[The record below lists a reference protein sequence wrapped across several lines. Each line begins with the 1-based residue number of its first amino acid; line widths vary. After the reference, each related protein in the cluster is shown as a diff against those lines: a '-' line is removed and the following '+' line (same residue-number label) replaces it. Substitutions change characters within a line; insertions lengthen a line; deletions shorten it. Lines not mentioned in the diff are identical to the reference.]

1 MTTVHLT
8 GGRTTPATMKMICYP
23 VKNHS
28 LSLIQ
33 IHRIIVSFRLEKTF
47 KKHVGVALRDMI

>member
-1 MTTVHLT
+1 MLPL
-8 GGRTTPATMKMICYP
+8 PATMKMICYP

-33 IHRIIVSFRLEKTF
+33 IDRIIVSFRLEKTF
-47 KKHVGVALRDMI
+47 KKLVGEALRDMV